1 MFNKRAVLSAT
12 LLAVLLPTILG
23 ASVNRR
29 KPQADDG
36 VTLRPLGDSSSTL
49 SLCASTPCPT
59 SPALAGPAT
68 LFTAAAASPT
78 SPADGVFDDDEDY
91 LDPSGFSDANSISVG
106 SGSLGSSATLN
117 IVNAPIAP
125 DGFERPSTVAN
136 GVFPAPI
143 IQANKGDSFSL
154 NVVNQMTD
162 DTMYRA
168 TSIHWHGILQ
178 HGTNY
183 ADGVTGVN
191 QCPIGPD
198 QSFLYQFNVPNQA
211 GTFWYHSHVRTQYCD
226 GLRGALIIYDP
237 EDPYLPYYD
246 VDDENTVITIGDW
259 YHLQSPSIT
268 GIASADATVINGKG
282 RYTGGPLVDL
292 AIVNVVPGKRYRLRI
307 IAMSCDPNYIFS
319 IDGHE
324 LTIIEADGQ
333 ATAPLTVDSIQ
344 IFAGQR
350 YSVILTAN
358 QPVDNYWIRALPNS
372 GNGELPLGFDGGVNS
387 AILRY
392 LGADVN
398 LMLNLD
404 FNIDAWRF
412 YVNNLTFNPPTVP
425 VLLQIMSG
433 AVAAQDL
440 LPSGMVY
447 TIPANSS
454 VEISIPGGVI
464 GSPHPFHLHGH
475 SFSVVK
481 SAGVDTEYNYVNPVV
496 RDVVSIGDVGSNT
509 TIRFF
514 TDNSGPWMLHCHI
527 DWHLDLGL
535 GVVLAEDP
543 LHAASLQGSTPA
555 AWDDLCPAYDALDPT
570 MTAIEIVPTPI
581 IPLLTSVLPVASV
594 VASDLPIVSDLLYD
608 VVALADS

>member
-1 MFNKRAVLSAT
+1 MS
-12 LLAVLLPTILG
+12 
-23 ASVNRR
+23 
-29 KPQADDG
+29 
-36 VTLRPLGDSSSTL
+36 
-49 SLCASTPCPT
+49 
-59 SPALAGPAT
+59 
-68 LFTAAAASPT
+68 
-78 SPADGVFDDDEDY
+78 
-91 LDPSGFSDANSISVG
+91 
-106 SGSLGSSATLN
+106 
-117 IVNAPIAP
+117 
-125 DGFERPSTVAN
+125 
-136 GVFPAPI
+136 
-143 IQANKGDSFSL
+143 
-154 NVVNQMTD
+154 
-162 DTMYRA
+162 
-168 TSIHWHGILQ
+168 
-178 HGTNY
+178 
-183 ADGVTGVN
+183 
-191 QCPIGPD
+191 
-198 QSFLYQFNVPNQA
+198 
-211 GTFWYHSHVRTQYCD
+211 
-226 GLRGALIIYDP
+226 RGALIIYDP

-246 VDDENTVITIGDW
+246 IDDENTVITIGDW

-268 GIASADATVINGKG
+268 GIASADATVINGEG
-282 RYTGGPLVDL
+282 RYTRAPLVDL
-292 AIVNVVPGKRYRLRI
+292 AIVSVVPGKRYCLHI
-307 IAMSCDPNYIFS
+307 IAIRWSSHCFP
-319 IDGHE
+319 HCR
-324 LTIIEADGQ
+324 Q
-333 ATAPLTVDSIQ
+333 HP
-344 IFAGQR
+344 IFAGRQ

-372 GNGELPLGFDGGVNS
+372 GNGELPVGFDGGVNS

-392 LGADVN
+392 LGAQGEEPTSSPPDSPVALDETLLRPFNDAPVPGEPSPGGADIN
-398 LMLNLD
+398 LMLNLG

-440 LPSGMVY
+440 LPSGTVY

-475 SFSVVK
+475 SFSIVK
-481 SAGVDTEYNYVNPVV
+481 SAGIDTDYNYVNPVV

-570 MTAIEIVPTPI
+570 MTALEIVPRKSQDTWYSPFI
-581 IPLLTSVLPVASV
+581 HEHMKNHLVKC
-594 VASDLPIVSDLLYD
+594 
-608 VVALADS
+608 